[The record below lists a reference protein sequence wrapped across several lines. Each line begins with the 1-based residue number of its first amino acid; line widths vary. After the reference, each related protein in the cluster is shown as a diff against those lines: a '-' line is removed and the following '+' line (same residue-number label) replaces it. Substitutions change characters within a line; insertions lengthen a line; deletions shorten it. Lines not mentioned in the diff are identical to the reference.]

1 MPAAA
6 VAEGT
11 VGKSSPKK
19 ESHSSRSTLPSPSPS
34 SLLRSAADLSFVNC
48 GLKTSPTCTAKG
60 ESREDSPCYNADR
73 SEDGGT

>member
-6 VAEGT
+6 VAEGS

-19 ESHSSRSTLPSPSPS
+19 ESHSSMSTLPSPSPS

-48 GLKTSPTCTAKG
+48 GLKTSPTCTATKA
-60 ESREDSPCYNADR
+60 EKIRPATTPIR
-73 SEDGGT
+73 RLW